1 MIHFGISN
9 DERDFYPCE
18 KCEIPSI
25 SEDDLLEYI
34 NSKHY
39 NAKKEVFG
47 LDCLENVNED
57 PEYKVWQKE
66 VTQIPLVTFE
76 SVEEKEIHDDIF

>member
-1 MIHFGISN
+1 MMNLI
-9 DERDFYPCE
+9 FYPCE
-18 KCEIPSI
+18 KCEI
-25 SEDDLLEYI
+25 L
-34 NSKHY
+34 HY